1 MHAPLL
7 IVIQNCESMCEYMVT
22 FFGEDDDCEL
32 RKKQI
37 RLLRD
42 CADACTLAAKYIARH
57 SLFSKYSADFVAFIC
72 DKCAKECE
80 KFGDRESQNC
90 AEMCL
95 KCAKECKDYS
105 MIL

>member
-22 FFGEDDDCEL
+22 FFGEDKEVEL
-32 RKKQI
+32 RKRQI
-37 RLLRD
+37 RLLHD

-57 SLFSKYSADFVAFIC
+57 SVFAKYSADFVSFIC
-72 DKCAKECE
+72 DICTKECM
-80 KFGDRESQNC
+80 KFNDIESKNC
-90 AEMCL
+90 AEMCM